1 MIYFFQNCHT
11 LRKLNFDPLKINC
24 VKSELN
30 ILFLNLGW
38 IKVIGPIHNLIP
50 VPVQVLVR
58 ERVGHVPAGI
68 ISIKMD

>member
-30 ILFLNLGW
+30 ILFLNVGW
-38 IKVIGPIHNLIP
+38 IKVIGPIHNL
-50 VPVQVLVR
+50 
-58 ERVGHVPAGI
+58 VPAASANVGQGK
-68 ISIKMD
+68 SRSRAGRNNKY